1 MCSSAKSMDDNR
13 RMAMRAL
20 SFIVWAVVAASI
32 VFWLTRLATRP
43 AQAPAHAVVAG
54 QAAVAA
60 NADLSRV
67 LGATR
72 MALPADDAAP
82 EPSAGS
88 RFKLVGVVAARSR
101 PPQAGLALIAV
112 DGKAPKPIETGGV
125 VDGSLVLLAVNHR
138 RAEIGPAGGS
148 PTVTLELP
156 AVPEANRSVRAAP
169 MSVLP
174 VNPALP
180 SMPTTPQVPPQ
191 AVPPALPQTA
201 PPPLPPL
208 PGVPRNNPP
217 ETR

>member
-1 MCSSAKSMDDNR
+1 MGSGAKSMDDNR

-20 SFIVWAVVAASI
+20 SFIVWAVVAASV

-54 QAAVAA
+54 QAVVAA

-72 MALPADDAAP
+72 VALPADNAAP
-82 EPSAGS
+82 EPTAGS

-138 RAEIGPAGGS
+138 RAELGPAGGN

-156 AVPEANRSVRAAP
+156 AVPEANRSVRTGPIAVP
-169 MSVLP
+169 P
-174 VNPALP
+174 PNPALP
-180 SMPTTPQVPPQ
+180 TLPTISQVPPQ
-191 AVPPALPQTA
+191 AVPPLPQAA